1 MAAARLARAAQVEAR
16 RHASLAA
23 VPDEILID
31 ELVAAAYDLIQKS
44 DSGIVNGDEVA
55 RSIGRDP
62 AAGGLYDAFRA
73 IEQRGLLQVG
83 SWPDGIGLPGSV
95 QLP

>member
-1 MAAARLARAAQVEAR
+1 VRGAQVETQ
-16 RHASLAA
+16 RHASLAS
-23 VPDEILID
+23 VSDEVLID
-31 ELVAAAYDLIQKS
+31 ELVAAAYNLIQRS
-44 DSGIVNGDEVA
+44 DSGIVDGDAVA

-73 IEQRGLLQVG
+73 IEQRGLLEVG
-83 SWPDGIGLPGSV
+83 SWPDGIGLPGSL

>member
-1 MAAARLARAAQVEAR
+1 V
-16 RHASLAA
+16 S
-23 VPDEILID
+23 DEVLID

-44 DSGIVNGDEVA
+44 DSGIANGDEVA
-55 RSIGRDP
+55 RSTGRDP
-62 AAGGLYDAFRA
+62 ADGGLYDAFRA
-73 IEQRGLLQVG
+73 IDQRGLLQVG

>member
-1 MAAARLARAAQVEAR
+1 V
-16 RHASLAA
+16 S
-23 VPDEILID
+23 DEVLID

-44 DSGIVNGDEVA
+44 DGGVVGGDEVA
-55 RSIGRDP
+55 RSVGRDP

-73 IEQRGLLQVG
+73 IEKRGLLEVG
-83 SWPDGIGLPGSV
+83 SWPDGVGLPGSV

>member
-1 MAAARLARAAQVEAR
+1 
-16 RHASLAA
+16 
-23 VPDEILID
+23 VPDELLID

-44 DSGIVNGDEVA
+44 DSGTVNGDEVA

-62 AAGGLYDAFRA
+62 ADGGLYDGFRA
-73 IEQRGLLQVG
+73 IEQRGLLEVG

>member
-1 MAAARLARAAQVEAR
+1 M
-16 RHASLAA
+16 
-23 VPDEILID
+23 PDEVLID

-44 DSGIVNGDEVA
+44 DSGIVTGDEVA

-62 AAGGLYDAFRA
+62 ADGGLYDAFQA
-73 IEQRGLLQVG
+73 IEQRGVLAIR
-83 SWPDGIGLPGSV
+83 SWRDGVGLPGSV